1 MPGFLRWGRILSVD
15 VGRLLFVLCVMPFFL
30 RFVAHFLQRSSSD
43 EDAPKGLLGRALG
56 YGAVAVVAEAALG
69 LLMRPLQMQLAG
81 TSGVG
86 DLIRQS
92 LIGLATNLITS
103 LPTIVCVV
111 AIVLLAMGAE
121 EPVAEVEVA

>member
-1 MPGFLRWGRILSVD
+1 
-15 VGRLLFVLCVMPFFL
+15 
-30 RFVAHFLQRSSSD
+30 
-43 EDAPKGLLGRALG
+43 
-56 YGAVAVVAEAALG
+56 
-69 LLMRPLQMQLAG
+69 MRPLQMQLAG

-111 AIVLLAMGAE
+111 AIVLLVMGAE
-121 EPVAEVEVA
+121 EPVTEVEVA